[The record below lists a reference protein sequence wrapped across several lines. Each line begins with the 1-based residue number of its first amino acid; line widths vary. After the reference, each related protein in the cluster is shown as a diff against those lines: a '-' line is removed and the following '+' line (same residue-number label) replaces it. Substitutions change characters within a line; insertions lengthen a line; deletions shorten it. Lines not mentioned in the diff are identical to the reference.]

1 MNKHNIIAIFCIVAC
16 LRVLSNAHAFEVPSY
31 IKDPQ
36 DVSNN
41 ICLIINQNTPESTN
55 AETVDAGNKIVADT
69 LSEYAARLYA
79 DAISIRANMVG
90 SSGSGSGGMVAG
102 AVGEAASM
110 LNNEAVQKVAGAATA
125 IAGLLSSKD
134 KAAVLQNEV
143 KKPVK
148 NIALYLKQIV
158 ELEAAIANL
167 QGLQVLTSLSDTRCN
182 QEEED

>member
-1 MNKHNIIAIFCIVAC
+1 MNKHKTIAIFFLFVC
-16 LRVLSNAHAFEVPSY
+16 LHVLSNAYAFDVPSY

-41 ICLIINQNTPESTN
+41 ICLIINKNTPESTN
-55 AETVDAGNKIVADT
+55 AGTVQAGNKIVADT

-79 DAISIRANMVG
+79 DAISMRANMVG
-90 SSGSGSGGMVAG
+90 GSSSGGAIAG
-102 AVGEAASM
+102 AVGDATSM
-110 LNNEAVQKVAGAATA
+110 LNNGATQKIAGVATA

-134 KAAVLQNEV
+134 KASVLQNEV
-143 KKPVK
+143 KRPVK
-148 NIALYLKQIV
+148 NIAIYLKQIV

-167 QGLQVLTSLSDTRCN
+167 QGLQVLTSLSGTKCN